1 MTKKKTVSYGYAN
14 LRNEKYNWRSIFML
28 CFLFILLGALIA
40 RAAYLQM
47 YRQDFLQD
55 KGEAR
60 YARNLI
66 IPASRGKIYDRN
78 GQILAMSSPVKSVW
92 AIPEDAANLTDEH
105 LKELSVLLGLKPEDI
120 KKKMFGKKNF
130 AYLKRQVEPE
140 VSKILEER
148 KFPGIH
154 QENTFKRYYP
164 SGEVMAHVT
173 GFVDLEEDGQEGIE
187 LAFNKDLTGIDGE
200 RKVLKNRRGQVIDEM
215 GPRIEPQNGN
225 DVYLTI
231 DSKIQYVAS
240 VALGD
245 AVKKHNA
252 KAGSAVVLDAKTGEI
267 LALVNMP
274 NYNPNTREG
283 LTGEKLRNRV
293 ITDIYEPGSTMKPFP
308 IAMALDK
315 KLVTPNTMFDTRG
328 IIVGGKSISDAHGHS
343 SLNVSEII
351 QKSSNIGTVKIAM
364 QLKPEEMF
372 GLFNSIGFGKQV
384 GIGFPGEAKGIVR
397 PVKTWKP
404 IEQATMSFGHG
415 ISVNLLQMAHAYLA
429 FSNNGEI
436 RPISLIKKEEKEIPA
451 TRIFS
456 EATAKK
462 MQVMLESVTS
472 KEGTAFQSQTPS
484 YRVAG
489 KTGTANKLENGR
501 YAHKYVGSF
510 IGFAPVSN
518 PRVVVAVMID
528 EPRSNGYYGGVVAAP
543 VFSRITEEAL
553 KTLGVPPDKEEAIKA
568 LEEQKA
574 LELQK
579 QELEKSKA
587 GSAIIV
593 DNDVNLNES
602 IVEPLPEEN
611 VQPVVEKKV
620 PSKEPKDV
628 RVEPLVVEK
637 RIPPKETK
645 DLKVETKKVEEKQ
658 KKVEQK
664 KIDLPK
670 VEPKKPENKIEKSKD
685 EKKVESKKE
694 TIQDDPL
701 SDFLKSK
708 KF

>member
-1 MTKKKTVSYGYAN
+1 MKKKKSVSYGYAN

-28 CFLFILLGALIA
+28 CFLFVLLGSLIA

-92 AIPEDAANLTDEH
+92 AIPEDAANLTDDN
-105 LKELSVLLGLKPEDI
+105 LKELGSLLGLKPEDI
-120 KKKMFGKKNF
+120 KKRMVGKKNF
-130 AYLKRQVEPE
+130 VYLKRQVEPE
-140 VSKILEER
+140 VSKMLEER

-164 SGEVMAHVT
+164 SGEMMAHVT
-173 GFVDLEEDGQEGIE
+173 GFVDLEEEGQEGIE
-187 LAFNKDLTGIDGE
+187 LAFNKELTGIDGE

-215 GPRIEPQNGN
+215 GPRIEPQNGH

-240 VALGD
+240 VALED

-267 LALVNMP
+267 LSLVNMP

-283 LTGEKLRNRV
+283 LTGEKLRNRA
-293 ITDIYEPGSTMKPFP
+293 ITDLYEPGSTMKPFA
-308 IAMALDK
+308 IALALDK
-315 KLVTPNTMFDTRG
+315 KLVTPDTVFDTRE
-328 IIVGGKSISDAHGHS
+328 IVVGGKSIGDAHGHPT
-343 SLNVSEII
+343 LTVSQII

-364 QLKPEEMF
+364 KLQPEEMW
-372 GLFNSIGFGKQV
+372 GVFNSLGFGKQL

-397 PVKTWKP
+397 PYKTWKP

-415 ISVNLLQMAHAYLA
+415 ISVDLLQMAHAYLA
-429 FSNNGEI
+429 FSNNGEV
-436 RPISLIKKEEKEIPA
+436 RPISLIKKEPEQIQS
-451 TRIFS
+451 TRVFS

-462 MQVMLESVTS
+462 LQLMLESVTS
-472 KEGTAFQSQTPS
+472 KEGTAFMAQTPS

-501 YAHKYVGSF
+501 YANKYVGSF

-528 EPRSNGYYGGVVAAP
+528 EPHANGYYGGVVAAP
-543 VFSRITEEAL
+543 VFARITEEAL
-553 KTLGVPPDKEEAIKA
+553 KTLGVAPDKEEAIKA

-587 GSAIIV
+587 GSAIVV
-593 DNDVNLNES
+593 DSDVNLNEGV
-602 IVEPLPEEN
+602 VEPLPEEK
-611 VQPVVEKKV
+611 VKPVIEKKV
-620 PSKEPKDV
+620 PLKEVKPEPK
-628 RVEPLVVEK
+628 K
-637 RIPPKETK
+637 I
-645 DLKVETKKVEEKQ
+645 EEKP

-664 KIDLPK
+664 KIEPPK
-670 VEPKKPENKIEKSKD
+670 VEKPKE
-685 EKKVESKKE
+685 EKKVEQPKPTKKIE
-694 TIQDDPL
+694 ADPIA
-701 SDFLKSK
+701 DFLKSK
-708 KF
+708 NLN